1 MKHNLKKHVITA
13 LFAALTF
20 AATMAVRIPTPGT
33 NGYIH
38 PGDALVILS
47 GIILGP
53 SAGFLG
59 AAMGSALAD
68 LLGGYFVYAPITF
81 VIKGLVA
88 MFCGLIFR
96 KAGKFPRLQYPAV
109 AAGGIVDIL
118 LVTGGYC
125 LCETFLYGAPAA
137 IAGVPANLVQGIS
150 GLIISLILYPV
161 LSAVPD
167 IKQMIHSHH
176 AA

>member
-1 MKHNLKKHVITA
+1 MMKDNLKKHVITA

-47 GIILGP
+47 GVILGP
-53 SAGFLG
+53 SNGFL
-59 AAMGSALAD
+59 AAGIGSALAD

-81 VIKGLVA
+81 LIKGLVA
-88 MFCGLIFR
+88 LCCGLIFQ
-96 KAGKFPRLQYPAV
+96 KAGRHPRLRLPAV

-118 LVTGGYC
+118 LVAGGYC
-125 LCETFLYGAPAA
+125 LCEAFLYGLPAA
-137 IAGVPANLVQGIS
+137 LAGVPANLVQGVS
-150 GLIISLILYPV
+150 GLIISMILYPI
-161 LSAVPD
+161 LSAIPFYNYFRFP
-167 IKQMIHSHH
+167 Q
-176 AA
+176 